1 MQLSSLPQLDIVS
14 IFKHYNFDL
23 KESGDRYVCLCPFH
37 NDKNTPNLT
46 IYPKT
51 NSFYCFTCK
60 KSGDAFTLIS
70 FMEKKPIY
78 EIKKEL
84 GTTFIKYKLTS
95 QYKKPVDFFQSLLKD
110 SAMLFYNYIRAYPEN
125 KIHYMNCMQQF
136 DMYLED
142 LIVNKVQVDFTL
154 YNQILDNLKKILYTN
169 PINVVGETKIV

>member
-60 KSGDAFTLIS
+60 KSGDALTLIS

-78 EIKKEL
+78 EIKQEL
-84 GTTFIKYKLTS
+84 GTTFLKYKLTT
-95 QYKKPVDFFQSLLKD
+95 QYKKPIDFFQSLLKD
-110 SAMLFYNYIRAYPEN
+110 SSELFYNYIKAYPS
-125 KIHYMNCMQQF
+125 KMNSCMYCMQLF
-136 DMYLED
+136 DLYLED
-142 LIVNKVQVDFTL
+142 IITNKVEINFDK
-154 YNQILDNLKKILYTN
+154 YNQILDNLKKILYN
-169 PINVVGETKIV
+169 ENIK

>member
-37 NDKNTPNLT
+37 NDRNTPNLT

-60 KSGDAFTLIS
+60 KSGDALTLIS
-70 FMEKKPIY
+70 FMENKPIHV
-78 EIKKEL
+78 IKQEL
-84 GTTFIKYKLTS
+84 GTTFLKYKLTS

-110 SAMLFYNYIRAYPEN
+110 SSELFYNYIRAYPN
-125 KIHYMNCMQQF
+125 NIQHYMWCMQQF
-136 DMYLED
+136 DMYLEE
-142 LIVNKVQVDFTL
+142 LITNKIEIDFTK
-154 YNQILDNLKKILYTN
+154 YTQILDNLKKILYN
-169 PINVVGETKIV
+169 LEIK